1 MANLSNIN
9 NKFLVTTGGAV
20 LINQTSAVS
29 THLLTVNGKIG
40 GPTFS
45 DSYLQFTGGNALL
58 KANDDVKL
66 GYTQD
71 VVVKQSGSVGIG
83 TTSPNASL
91 TVVDNSDGSSTPL
104 VVASGDGSFDVN
116 QEVRIGFS
124 QGPGSTFSSSASL
137 GHIGFV
143 YTGGSFKSDFIV
155 KTNTT
160 NASDQSEKMR
170 ITSSGNVGIG
180 TASPSH
186 LLSVGT
192 EGNSSGRKI
201 SLYLG
206 GGDENFAGIGAQR
219 GESNLFCS
227 SEIRFINESNSSGS
241 GAFAIAT
248 GVNSLTERMRINHV
262 GVTTITRSPFFPAA
276 SLDDVTTLKL
286 ENKSQSFGGS
296 AAGIQLNAGDG
307 DTIGTI
313 FSRADG
319 NNNSTEALF
328 ITTNTD
334 NPIIFGTN
342 TGTAGVTSNE
352 RMRITE
358 GGNVGIGVTSP
369 AEKLH
374 IRDDSTDA
382 DVYIKIANDSRDW
395 FMGVEGSN
403 SDILSFKTHDASNL
417 LNITSAGNVGIGNT
431 SPPQKLT
438 VNGGV
443 FITDDI
449 TSPGSAGTYTYN
461 GTAIDYASNGTRYWS
476 WGSGTARGTFNFIQL
491 ENDGTNQQT
500 ALSID
505 SSGNATI
512 SAGLFGVY
520 ADFNQGIYD
529 NTNGVRIL
537 NPGGGSSNS
546 LGNSGVTGA
555 IKITLPVSWSNTMM
569 RMTIKVYD
577 YSANKS
583 FTVVCGGYNY
593 GPSSAW
599 INEFAYIESQG
610 GVDVNYSVRFG
621 YDGSKCVIY
630 IGELTTVW
638 SYPKVYVTDV
648 QLGFS
653 GLSASNWRTGW
664 AVSIE
669 ASAFGTITHIET
681 NCQINNWR
689 RNGSSLY
696 YGQSGNVGIG
706 SASPRNKLTVKT
718 PGSAQVE
725 TGLRLI
731 NPYGFANVGTG
742 SKIVFAQDRN
752 DSENLEMAAI
762 QSSQKTAGSSIHGDL
777 VFYTRNSTLQERFR
791 ITFSG
796 NLIAPAV
803 YNLTTGTA
811 ANMVV
816 DSNGFFYR
824 STSSLKYKEDVRD
837 YDKGLNEVM
846 QLQPKYYKGKTD
858 GDKQFAGLIA
868 EDVHDLGLT
877 EFVQYADDGSPDALS
892 YSHMIALLTKS
903 IQELKAEIDELKK

>member
-1 MANLSNIN
+1 MRI
-9 NKFLVTTGGAV
+9 
-20 LINQTSAVS
+20 SAA
-29 THLLTVNGKIG
+29 
-40 GPTFS
+40 
-45 DSYLQFTGGNALL
+45 GNATFL
-58 KANDDVKL
+58 
-66 GYTQD
+66 
-71 VVVKQSGSVGIG
+71 
-83 TTSPNASL
+83 
-91 TVVDNSDGSSTPL
+91 SS
-104 VVASGDGSFDVN
+104 
-116 QEVRIGFS
+116 
-124 QGPGSTFSSSASL
+124 
-137 GHIGFV
+137 
-143 YTGGSFKSDFIV
+143 
-155 KTNTT
+155 
-160 NASDQSEKMR
+160 
-170 ITSSGNVGIG
+170 
-180 TASPSH
+180 
-186 LLSVGT
+186 
-192 EGNSSGRKI
+192 
-201 SLYLG
+201 
-206 GGDENFAGIGAQR
+206 
-219 GESNLFCS
+219 
-227 SEIRFINESNSSGS
+227 
-241 GAFAIAT
+241 
-248 GVNSLTERMRINHV
+248 
-262 GVTTITRSPFFPAA
+262 
-276 SLDDVTTLKL
+276 
-286 ENKSQSFGGS
+286 GGS
-296 AAGIQLNAGDG
+296 ASVHI
-307 DTIGTI
+307 
-313 FSRADG
+313 
-319 NNNSTEALF
+319 NSTRPTLGFTDTNSFSDPNDIYIIRGTSNDTLAF
-328 ITTNTD
+328 RWYDNSAGTTTNT
-334 NPIIFGTN
+334 F
-342 TGTAGVTSNE
+342 
-352 RMRITE
+352 
-358 GGNVGIGVTSP
+358 
-369 AEKLH
+369 
-374 IRDDSTDA
+374 
-382 DVYIKIANDSRDW
+382 
-395 FMGVEGSN
+395 
-403 SDILSFKTHDASNL
+403 
-417 LNITSAGNVGIGNT
+417 
-431 SPPQKLT
+431 T
-438 VNGGV
+438 V
-443 FITDDI
+443 
-449 TSPGSAGTYTYN
+449 
-461 GTAIDYASNGTRYWS
+461 
-476 WGSGTARGTFNFIQL
+476 
-491 ENDGTNQQT
+491 
-500 ALSID
+500 D